1 MLFLTKNVQKLC
13 NLKNSNMEIIYLNN
27 ILILIGGRKG
37 SKEINVFLYNIYLQ
51 NTDKIINKRKNTILF
66 IFRFQ

>member
-1 MLFLTKNVQKLC
+1 
-13 NLKNSNMEIIYLNN
+13 MEIIYLNN

>member
-1 MLFLTKNVQKLC
+1 MLFLTKNVQKLY